1 MIPILLS
8 VLIIVNVAMAV
19 LLYTLRRKTGAL
31 FWEVRSL
38 KNPSLTLANHRT
50 QTEARAY
57 LLNLLQWPDGA
68 LPPLGGWAASAD
80 VLIILAEWILD
91 RKPVVVV
98 ELGSG
103 VSSLVIG
110 RALQLNG
117 KGKLLSYDHETSF
130 LAVTARRMGL
140 AGLPYD
146 GVDAPLSTDNWY
158 ALPSVPADIDL
169 LFIDGPPMSFG
180 EEVRAG
186 AARLF
191 PHLAPGALVVL
202 DDAAR
207 PGERRV
213 AKAWAAQFPELQSS
227 FLATEKGTLLLI
239 KSS

>member
-1 MIPILLS
+1 MIS
-8 VLIIVNVAMAV
+8 VLLCALIMVNLAAV
-19 LLYTLRRKTGAL
+19 LLLYSLRRKTGAM

-38 KNPSLTLANHRT
+38 KNPSLTLANDRT
-50 QTEARAY
+50 QSEARAY
-57 LLNLLQWPDGA
+57 LLHLLQWPDGA
-68 LPPLGGWAASAD
+68 LPPMGGWAASAD
-80 VLIILAEWILD
+80 VLILVAEWILD
-91 RKPVVVV
+91 RKPAAVV

-110 RALQLNG
+110 RCLQLNG
-117 KGKLLSYDHETSF
+117 QGKLLSYDHDADF
-130 LAVTARRMGL
+130 LAVTARRMRL

-146 GVDAPLSTDNWY
+146 GVHAPLSKDNWY
-158 ALPSVPADIDL
+158 DLPSIPANIDL

-191 PHLAPGALVVL
+191 PNLAPGALVVL

-213 AKAWAAQFPELQSS
+213 AKTWATQFPMLRST
-227 FLATEKGTLLLI
+227 FLGTEKGTLLLYNN
-239 KSS
+239 